1 MRASPSPST
10 STDAP
15 PGAVDLG
22 ATAAYDYALPAELV
36 ATTPAARREE
46 SRLLEL
52 PAEGAPRHGWFR
64 ELPELLRAGDVL
76 VRNVSR
82 VVPARLHGRKPS
94 GGRCELLLLA
104 PERGTWAAP
113 EGRRLRALGK
123 ASKGLKP
130 GARVLL
136 DDARGALTETA
147 VSIAEPSPK
156 TPAGELVVELPEELA
171 ISELLAGY
179 GRMPLPPYIR
189 RARRERGQD
198 EDAAWDHE
206 RYQTVYAAQPGSV
219 AAPTAGLHATDE
231 LLAALGARGVRLV
244 DVTLE
249 VGVGT
254 FRPVETE
261 RLADHPMHAERY
273 AVSEA
278 AARALRDAEASGAR
292 VLAWG
297 TTALR
302 VLEDQRRRGGVRP
315 GSFETD
321 VFVHPGSPPTS
332 VAGLVTNFH
341 LPRSSLLALVCALGG
356 YERVMSAYGEAIER
370 GYRFYSYGDA
380 SLIWAAPRSSARGQA
395 GGGS

>member
-15 PGAVDLG
+15 PDRVDLG
-22 ATAAYDYALPAELV
+22 ATAAYDYALPAELI
-36 ATTPAARREE
+36 ATAPASRREE

-52 PAEGAPRHGWFR
+52 PVAGPARHGWFR
-64 ELPELLRAGDVL
+64 ELPERLRAGDVL

-94 GGRCELLLLA
+94 GGRCELLLLG

-136 DDARGALTETA
+136 EASDGAPTAVALT
-147 VSIAEPSPK
+147 IASPHAD
-156 TPAGELVVELPEELA
+156 TPAGELTVELPEDLG
-171 ISELLAGY
+171 ISELLARF

-198 EDAAWDHE
+198 EDTSWDHE

-219 AAPTAGLHATDE
+219 AAPTAGLHATDPLIE
-231 LLAALGARGVRLV
+231 ALRDRGVRLV

-249 VGVGT
+249 VGIGT
-254 FRPVETE
+254 FRPVECE

-273 AVSEA
+273 QVSEEA
-278 AARALRDAEASGAR
+278 AAALRKASASGSR

-302 VLEDQRRRGGVRP
+302 VLEDQARRGGARA
-315 GSFETD
+315 GCFETD
-321 VFVHPGSPPTS
+321 IFVHPGSPPSS

-356 YERVMSAYGEAIER
+356 YERVMAAYAEAIER

-380 SLIWAAPRSSARGQA
+380 SLIWAATGSSAHDEAEGRP
-395 GGGS
+395 